1 MGVEERLGQVK
12 ACLGRSR
19 ADRPGRALVSY
30 DIIQV
35 YKLLV
40 LSCGITLEGSCE
52 DPKVREAFFVR
63 LTSKACSHMSSVSWT
78 VGRRWRAG

>member
-1 MGVEERLGQVK
+1 MR
-12 ACLGRSR
+12 ACLGRPW
-19 ADRPGRALVSY
+19 ADRPGRALISY

-52 DPKVREAFFVR
+52 DPKVRESFVTR
-63 LTSKACSHMSSVSWT
+63 LTSFSQTPSVNWT
-78 VGRRWRAG
+78 VGHRWLAG